1 MAQVLVRNLDDHVV
15 ERLKQKA
22 AAKGCSLEQ
31 HLREVLTEAAR
42 LDREEFIRIADQIRE
57 SVAARQAALGLPPT
71 DSTELVRQMRDE
83 RTRHLA
89 GLGPKDPL

>member
-1 MAQVLVRNLDDHVV
+1 MAQVLVRNLNEQVV

-42 LDREEFIRIADQIRE
+42 LDREEFLRIADAIR
-57 SVAARQAALGLPPT
+57 VRNQGLPQT
-71 DSTELVRQMRDE
+71 DSAELVRQMRDE
-83 RTRHLA
+83 RTRQLL
-89 GLGPKDPL
+89 GLGPEDEL